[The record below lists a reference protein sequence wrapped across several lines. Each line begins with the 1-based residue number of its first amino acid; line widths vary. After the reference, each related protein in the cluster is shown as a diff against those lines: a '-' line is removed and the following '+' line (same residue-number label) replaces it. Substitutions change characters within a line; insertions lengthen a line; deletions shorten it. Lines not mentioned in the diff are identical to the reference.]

1 MKKKYLDFVI
11 ILLVGI
17 ICFALSFLIEQAGT
31 WLRVVGVIIILLAI
45 GFIIFKSKEQPI
57 DPKNKYKKK
66 ESLMSVPERALYY
79 QLLETVGAE
88 FDVFPQLALVTL
100 VDKIDASYRNELFRV
115 VDFGLFDK
123 RNNRPLLVIELND
136 ASHNRDDRKLRDEK
150 VKCILHRAGLKL
162 LTLTLDDIGDRN
174 LRKRIFSAM
183 R

>member
-1 MKKKYLDFVI
+1 MKKYIDFII
-11 ILLVGI
+11 ILAVGVA
-17 ICFALSFLIEQAGT
+17 CFALSFLFEQWGT
-31 WLRVVGVIIILLAI
+31 WLRVLGLLVILLAI
-45 GFIIFKSKEQPI
+45 GFIIFKSKDQPI
-57 DPKNKYKKK
+57 DPKNKYRKKDT
-66 ESLMSVPERALYY
+66 LMSVPERALYY
-79 QLLETVGAE
+79 QLLDVVGAE

-100 VDKIDASYRNELFRV
+100 VDKVDASYRNELFRV
-115 VDFGLFDK
+115 VDFALFDK

-150 VKCILHRAGLKL
+150 VKCILRRAGLKL